1 MKITR
6 IETIRLADTPF
17 VLYVRVHTDE
27 GIIGTGDTFMM
38 AEALE
43 GYIHGRAAPEAAR
56 QGPAPDP
63 APSGRRLYDND
74 AARFGGQGIEVRA
87 ISGIDVALWDI
98 LGQSVGRPIYQ
109 LLGGASRDRVPIYN
123 TCGGPAYGRPPY
135 EVARPAG
142 PPRGPVRLAPRARG
156 AGRRP
161 PVRGH
166 LGDEDLA
173 VRRLRH
179 RATRACRSRP
189 DELDQ
194 GLEPVRRIREAVG
207 SRMRIMIEGHGFWR
221 LPAAIRIARALEPY
235 DIEWLEDMLL
245 AHDIGAIAELK
256 AATTIPILASEY
268 LVTRHQFLP
277 LLERRAA
284 DIVMLDPTWTGGIT
298 ESHKIGS
305 LVDSFGLPVTMHD
318 CTGPF
323 TLLAGVHLALAAP
336 NATYQETVRAY
347 IRTWYRDV
355 VPHSVDDRGRPHPAP
370 DRTRHRDEPAAR
382 GARAGRR
389 DGGQQRALAAGQ
401 LDRQQRG
408 VDDVVGVDP
417 GPAVE
422 VVDRAGLAERVDAE
436 RDDRRPEDAAE
447 EGERVRRAVEHGDD
461 RRAALGRTGT
471 APEVSE
477 LATAARPGPGQAAV
491 VELGGE
497 SVGRGD
503 DDQVGGDLLAPR
515 ALDGRGRLG
524 DDAAHRHD
532 IDGGR
537 AGRNVVPESAVE
549 QPVAAGEQRAGASRS
564 SPRRSRTRSASA
576 WSTGRVDRRR

>member
-17 VLYVRVHTDE
+17 VLYVRVHTDQ
-27 GIIGTGDTFMM
+27 GLVGTGDTFMM

-43 GYIHGRAAPEAAR
+43 GYIHGRAAPKLL
-56 QGPAPDP
+56 GKDP
-63 APSGRRLYDND
+63 LQIQRHWTALYDND

-98 LGQSVGRPIYQ
+98 LGQVTGQPIYQ

-135 EVARPAG
+135 EAHGRPG
-142 PPRGPVRLAPRARG
+142 VL
-156 AGRRP
+156 
-161 PVRGH
+161 
-166 LGDEDLA
+166 EDLWA
-173 VRRLRH
+173 WHNTPEGLAADLLSEGISAMKIWPFDDFGIRNQGLSI
-179 RATRACRSRP
+179 TP
-189 DELDQ
+189 DELEQ

-256 AATTIPILASEY
+256 AATTIPVLASEY

-355 VPHSVDDRGRPHPAP
+355 VPHSVTIEDGHILPPSEPGIGTSLLPGVLERPDA
-370 DRTRHRDEPAAR
+370 TVVSS
-382 GARAGRR
+382 
-389 DGGQQRALAAGQ
+389 AL
-401 LDRQQRG
+401 
-408 VDDVVGVDP
+408 
-417 GPAVE
+417 
-422 VVDRAGLAERVDAE
+422 
-436 RDDRRPEDAAE
+436 
-447 EGERVRRAVEHGDD
+447 
-461 RRAALGRTGT
+461 
-471 APEVSE
+471 
-477 LATAARPGPGQAAV
+477 
-491 VELGGE
+491 
-497 SVGRGD
+497 
-503 DDQVGGDLLAPR
+503 
-515 ALDGRGRLG
+515 
-524 DDAAHRHD
+524 
-532 IDGGR
+532 
-537 AGRNVVPESAVE
+537 
-549 QPVAAGEQRAGASRS
+549 
-564 SPRRSRTRSASA
+564 
-576 WSTGRVDRRR
+576 